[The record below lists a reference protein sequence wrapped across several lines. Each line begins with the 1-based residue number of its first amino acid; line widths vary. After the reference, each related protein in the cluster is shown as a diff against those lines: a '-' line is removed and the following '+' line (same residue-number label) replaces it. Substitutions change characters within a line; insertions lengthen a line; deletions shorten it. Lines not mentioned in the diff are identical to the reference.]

1 MVIEDLNM
9 KKIIILTEKD
19 LTRLVKRIIKEN
31 EESSPQ
37 ISSISVMNNKLT
49 PSGMDR
55 KNVSVSGVLGA
66 VNCDSTSNTKNEYTV
81 NYHRYDMDLI
91 KEALGDDTNIVVY
104 SLSPGESSFTKLHEE
119 PQTEGLTFNFKFEK
133 NKIPNLSDE
142 TLFAVMVEKNG
153 VRLKYDGKNVATK
166 CEGFMLK

>member
-104 SLSPGESSFTKLHEE
+104 SLSFY
-119 PQTEGLTFNFKFEK
+119 
-133 NKIPNLSDE
+133 NLLLS
-142 TLFAVMVEKNG
+142 
-153 VRLKYDGKNVATK
+153 
-166 CEGFMLK
+166 

>member
-1 MVIEDLNM
+1 M

-19 LTRLVKRIIKEN
+19 LKRLVKRIIKEN

>member
-1 MVIEDLNM
+1 M
-9 KKIIILTEKD
+9 KKIIRLTERD

-37 ISSISVMNNKLT
+37 ISSISVMNNMIT
-49 PSGMDR
+49 PSGMDG

-91 KEALGDDTNIVVY
+91 KEALGDDTKIVVY
-104 SLSPGESSFTKLHEE
+104 SLSHGENSFTKLHEE

-153 VRLKYDGKNVATK
+153 VRLKYDGKNVVTK

>member
-1 MVIEDLNM
+1 M
-9 KKIIILTEKD
+9 KKIIRLTERD

-37 ISSISVMNNKLT
+37 ISSISVMNNMLT
-49 PSGMDR
+49 PSGMDG

-104 SLSPGESSFTKLHEE
+104 SLSPGESSLTELHEE

-133 NKIPNLSDE
+133 NKIPNLSDK